1 MTNTVMQAGRNGGRL
16 KVGNTGNRGGGRIKE
31 ELRSELVECFELGL
45 AKLRER
51 LQRDDQTTGELVRV
65 VDLMGKYAYPYL
77 QEEEPPQI
85 DLSMLSDSALEEL
98 ERASRGHGAI
108 WIESA
113 TVEELREWARND
125 AKGEPTFIVIDYT
138 KEPLPWHD
146 EGDQRDSA

>member
-1 MTNTVMQAGRNGGRL
+1 MQSGRNGGRL
-16 KVGNTGNRGGGRIKE
+16 KVGNPGNKGGGRIKND
-31 ELRSELVECFELGL
+31 LKAELVECFEVALL
-45 AKLRER
+45 KLK
-51 LQRDDQTTGELVRV
+51 QRIYADKMKTGELVRV
-65 VDLMGKYAYPYL
+65 VDLVGRYAFPYV

-85 DLSMLSDSALEEL
+85 DLSMLSDSALAEL
-98 ERASRGHGAI
+98 ELASRGHGAI

-138 KEPLPWHD
+138 KEPPPWRD